1 MDLRVNSGQHQSISP
16 NQQKKG
22 GAQFAVELL
31 DVALVREGK
40 AILEDV
46 SWKVRIGDHWAVVGA
61 NGSGKTTLLRMIAG
75 YLWPT
80 RGSIA
85 VFGNGFGSIDLREYR
100 SGMGWV
106 SSTLQSRIP
115 FKELALD
122 VVLSG
127 KHASIGLWEK
137 PDPDDMER
145 ANKLLDLLGCHEHG
159 SRSFGVLSQGE
170 QQRVLIA
177 RALMPR
183 PRLLV
188 LDEPCAGLDMIARES
203 LLDMI
208 QELGERTDGPT
219 LILVTHHIEEI
230 VPIFSHVLVFK
241 SGRVIAQGDKDKTL
255 NDRVLSDAFQT
266 PLSIVRINDRFWP
279 RIKWESKS

>member
-1 MDLRVNSGQHQSISP
+1 VNSGQHQFISP
-16 NQQKKG
+16 RQQKKG

-31 DVALVREGK
+31 DVALVREGR
-40 AILEDV
+40 AILEDI

-106 SSTLQSRIP
+106 SSTLQSRVP

-137 PDPDDMER
+137 PDPDDLQR
-145 ANKLLDLLGCHEHG
+145 ANKLLDLLGCHEYG

-230 VPIFSHVLVFK
+230 VPVFSHVLVFK

-266 PLSIVRINDRFWP
+266 PISIVRINDRFWP
-279 RIKWESKS
+279 RISARAKRGI